1 VGKIAGWLRKAH
13 RLQQGDFTH
22 PAPPR
27 FAHLTLLPLLDAWIG
42 IAAQK
47 AVAYPAH
54 ERPI

>member
-1 VGKIAGWLRKAH
+1 LRKAH

-22 PAPPR
+22 PAPLR

>member
-1 VGKIAGWLRKAH
+1 LRKAH

-22 PAPPR
+22 PAPLR
-27 FAHLTLLPLLDAWIG
+27 FAHLTPLPLLDAWIG